1 MTLYELNQAGYSSLP
16 DMTYADILNNIK
28 EISKYLDKHP
38 SKYYALLNN
47 DLRYYTLFA
56 IVSNPSDL
64 LPEIISIVTSLG
76 KIKSIEATDSMVEF
90 WIEYKDECHMFAFF
104 DYDNGVVEI

>member
-56 IVSNPSDL
+56 IVSNPS
-64 LPEIISIVTSLG
+64 
-76 KIKSIEATDSMVEF
+76 
-90 WIEYKDECHMFAFF
+90 
-104 DYDNGVVEI
+104 N

>member
-16 DMTYADILNNIK
+16 NMTYADILNNIK
-28 EISKYLDKHP
+28 EIKKYLNEHS

-47 DLRYYTLFA
+47 DLKYYTLFA

-64 LPEIISIVTSLG
+64 IAEIISVVTSLG

-90 WIEYKDECHMFAFF
+90 WIEYKGECHMFAFF
-104 DYDNGVVEI
+104 DYDNGVIEV